1 MLSKNRNHTKRQGS
15 TRLAA
20 IRVQNIDDSLEWFG
34 NYTPD
39 GETPIILMPSR
50 SSCAP
55 YIYVPEGTY
64 AVITKHGEFLEIKK
78 EGGVYFC
85 MPYVYL
91 KSHQSSFAQTQIQYL
106 VTQQNVVF
114 DMEVKSCPTY
124 DNIFIYIDVAAV
136 FKCKDDDASIER
148 FVYNI
153 SINQLNKQIKAAI
166 TERIRVLA
174 RGKTHLEVYQIK
186 GKEHTSEIIEFLNKM
201 FHNKGLEFTRI
212 IVQNVKLPQEI
223 AQPLDQKAQYGSMND
238 FERTRHEYDMR
249 VLNDNKELEII
260 KQTRQQQRLQ
270 FNEDF
275 NRQLALVER
284 ELKVIQ
290 AEGQKMVSEIKEKTK
305 AEEKRIQAESE
316 LKAAEIRADNQ
327 ILQAK
332 LLAQGLAEAQ
342 TTQVSAENQ
351 SKLILAEQESKVAE
365 KNSDAIK
372 IEGQAEGELS
382 KVLGL
387 RRLYEYL
394 NKKLDIVKQMGQN
407 PNLKI
412 FGNSDDSSLSQMA
425 AYGIINRNNLQ
436 Q

>member
-1 MLSKNRNHTKRQGS
+1 MLSKQSNHQKRQGS

-20 IRVQNIDDSLEWFG
+20 IRVSNIDDSLEWFG

-39 GETPIILMPSR
+39 GETPIILMPER

-55 YIYVPEGTY
+55 YIYVQIFQQYQYKTDYSPEGTY

-78 EGGVYFC
+78 EGGIYGC
-85 MPYVYL
+85 MPY
-91 KSHQSSFAQTQIQYL
+91 TQIQYL

-114 DMEVKSCPTY
+114 DLEVKSCPTF
-124 DNIFIYIDVAAV
+124 DNIFIQIDVAAV
-136 FKCKDDDASIER
+136 FKCKEDDDSIER

-186 GKEHTSEIIEFLNKM
+186 GREHTQEMIDFLNKM
-201 FHNKGLEFTRI
+201 FSNKGLEFTRI

-275 NRQLALVER
+275 NRQLALVDR
-284 ELKVIQ
+284 DLKVIQ
-290 AEGQKMVSEIKEKTK
+290 AEGQKMVSEINERTR
-305 AEEKRIQAESE
+305 AEEKKIQAESE
-316 LKAAEIRADNQ
+316 LKAAEIRAENQ

-332 LLAQGLAEAQ
+332 LLAQGLAEAD
-342 TTQVSAENQ
+342 TTSIHAENQ
-351 SKLILAEQESKVAE
+351 SKLILAEQENKVAE
-365 KNSDAIK
+365 KNAEAIK
-372 IEGQAEGELS
+372 IEGIAEGELQ
-382 KVLGL
+382 KVLSL

-394 NKKLDIVKQMGQN
+394 NKKLDVVRQIGQN

-412 FGNSDDSSLSQMA
+412 YGNTDDSALSQMA
-425 AYGIINRNNLQ
+425 AYGLLNKKDI
-436 Q
+436 